1 MQRESIKAF
10 FNAIKSLIYVLLFFY
25 IISIPF
31 YYCIQGVWLFSFI
44 VNIPLWFL
52 VVLIIDKVLMLLL
65 LSIKHVGMIFVL
77 VLMIGLIGCYVGSHG
92 HSYMYFGTAATCLPF
107 MAFGYFTK
115 DYWKIEMINVSLLFL
130 LLVLWSV
137 CFFVFFKPVELWLND
152 IPQNPIPM
160 YVSAIA
166 GSMVVIELC
175 KFVKCSWLLN
185 FGTHSVVPMCTHV
198 PILYMVN
205 NWFYPADWKEWLI
218 LLILLFIASYTTI
231 YLFKNKYYNLIKCP
245 F

>member
-1 MQRESIKAF
+1 MCLYCF
-10 FNAIKSLIYVLLFFY
+10 CFLF
-25 IISIPF
+25 
-31 YYCIQGVWLFSFI
+31 C
-44 VNIPLWFL
+44 
-52 VVLIIDKVLMLLL
+52 
-65 LSIKHVGMIFVL
+65 
-77 VLMIGLIGCYVGSHG
+77 GLY
-92 HSYMYFGTAATCLPF
+92 
-107 MAFGYFTK
+107 
-115 DYWKIEMINVSLLFL
+115 
-130 LLVLWSV
+130 
-137 CFFVFFKPVELWLND
+137 VFFKPVELWLND